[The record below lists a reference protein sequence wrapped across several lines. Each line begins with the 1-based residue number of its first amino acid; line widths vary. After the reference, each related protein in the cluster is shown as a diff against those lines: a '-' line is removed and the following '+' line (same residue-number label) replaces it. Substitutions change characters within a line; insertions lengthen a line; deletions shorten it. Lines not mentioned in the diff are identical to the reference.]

1 MALFSVVHV
10 ISPVNDS
17 SDCGESKSVRPPC
30 SSALDSDSPFWFGS
44 EDSGHVQ
51 RVLDQYCIWTQAMT
65 TQERIAA
72 GCCQADRASSRC
84 PDRFVGRVVRRKKA
98 FCKEDSCV
106 DSNSDLVTIDEIRVY
121 ERVFVAV
128 SDHFSPFVVYHGVT
142 EWDADGLQTSMQ
154 FICPQRYEQYVA
166 RSKHTPSILYCRP
179 EFDLD
184 HFYAHSSEKNILE
197 LTHAR
202 SCEEIQRWIQPAL
215 TQVHLSQHW
224 KVNVDGKEEPPCS
237 PAVVL
242 ISATLSIH
250 VFSGVTHDIG
260 GCDDDEDDK
269 ARCEME
275 LRNLAD
281 SLLRAPSSLWGDHF
295 LFSNDC
301 FPADERSNS
310 SDEQNSDEPDDDD
323 DDALADTEISTPIC
337 KSESLMRCRSA

>member
-184 HFYAHSSEKNILE
+184 HFYAHSSEKKHSGTNPRSQLRRNPEMDSAGFDSSAPEPTLE
-197 LTHAR
+197 GQCGWQGGASVLSGRR
-202 SCEEIQRWIQPAL
+202 SHQRHTVDSCVL
-215 TQVHLSQHW
+215 RRHTRHW
-224 KVNVDGKEEPPCS
+224 W
-237 PAVVL
+237 
-242 ISATLSIH
+242 
-250 VFSGVTHDIG
+250 
-260 GCDDDEDDK
+260 
-269 ARCEME
+269 
-275 LRNLAD
+275 LR
-281 SLLRAPSSLWGDHF
+281 
-295 LFSNDC
+295 
-301 FPADERSNS
+301 
-310 SDEQNSDEPDDDD
+310 
-323 DDALADTEISTPIC
+323 
-337 KSESLMRCRSA
+337 